1 MQAQER
7 RKSMGRCLLEA
18 AKNGQLETMKYL
30 LNEGAPVN
38 FQDQVFQQHKKC
50 SNSFG
55 EERGGNFC
63 LGKGKTIHNN
73 NGNKLSEVND

>member
-18 AKNGQLETMKYL
+18 AKKEHLETMKHF

-55 EERGGNFC
+55 KSEGKPLLGN
-63 LGKGKTIHNN
+63 GKNN
-73 NGNKLSEVND
+73 T

>member
-55 EERGGNFC
+55 KREGETFAWDWEKQYIITTAIAKR
-63 LGKGKTIHNN
+63 
-73 NGNKLSEVND
+73 SQ